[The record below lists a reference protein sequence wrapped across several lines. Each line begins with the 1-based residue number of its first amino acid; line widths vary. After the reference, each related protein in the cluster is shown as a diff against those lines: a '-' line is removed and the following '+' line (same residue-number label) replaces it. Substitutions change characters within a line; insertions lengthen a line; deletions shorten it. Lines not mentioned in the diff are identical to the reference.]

1 MIIIRDIVKSFEEK
15 SVLRGVNLDILDG
28 EKLVIIGQSG
38 CGKSVL
44 LKLILNLLQPDN
56 GYILVDDIAIKKVG
70 QTDLFT
76 LRKQFGFLF
85 QGAALFDSM
94 TVAENIC
101 LPLVEH
107 TKMSPNE
114 IRVKVAEKLDLVG
127 LPGIENLKPAEL
139 SGGMK
144 KRVGLARAIIM
155 EPKYILYDEP
165 TTGLDPIM
173 AANIDKLIIELSE
186 KLNVT
191 SIVVTHDM
199 QSVAKVADRVVM
211 LHDGIIMF
219 NGSVDDLL
227 NTHEPAVRQFVK
239 GSPDGPIKSGPG
251 LSQSVFRS

>member
-1 MIIIRDIVKSFEEK
+1 MIRINDLHKSFGDK
-15 SVLRGVNLDILDG
+15 VVLRGVNLDINDG
-28 EKLVIIGQSG
+28 ERLVIVGRSG

-44 LKLILNLLQPDN
+44 LKHILNLMQPDK
-56 GYILVDDIAIKKVG
+56 GYILVDNIAIRRVG
-70 QTDLFT
+70 QEDLFY

-94 TVAENIC
+94 TVAENIA

-107 TKMSPNE
+107 TNMSADE
-114 IRVKVAEKLDLVG
+114 IAGKVADKLEMVG

-155 EPKYILYDEP
+155 DPKYILYDEP

-173 AANIDKLIIELSE
+173 AANIDKLIVELSE

-211 LHDGIIMF
+211 LHLGKIIF
-219 NGSVDDLL
+219 SGTVSELYATENK
-227 NTHEPAVRQFVK
+227 AVAQFVNA
-239 GSPDGPIKSGPG
+239 DAEGPIQPKPT
-251 LSQSVFRS
+251 LY